1 MLATQSRSSVTL
13 RNQTRA
19 PSGSIASTRPA
30 ASITAG
36 TSSHSRFG
44 PKLEREQ
51 VLLGRFVDL
60 GTELFALTAACSRA
74 HALGT
79 PEAIELADFFARL
92 ARLKIA
98 RLFHA
103 LHHHT
108 DRPGYRLAQR
118 VLAGDYAWLEAGVL
132 RS

>member
-1 MLATQSRSSVTL
+1 MA
-13 RNQTRA
+13 
-19 PSGSIASTRPA
+19 
-30 ASITAG
+30 
-36 TSSHSRFG
+36 RFG
-44 PKLEREQ
+44 PKLERDQ

-60 GTELFALTAACSRA
+60 GTELFAIAAACSRA

-79 PEAIELADFFARL
+79 PEAIALADYFARL

-103 LHHHT
+103 LHHHA
-108 DRPGYRLAQR
+108 DRPGCRLAQR

-132 RS
+132 HERRSG